1 MIVFCLTLVMVLVAA
16 KTVIAQEPSL
26 TITGNGVNRET
37 TFSYSE
43 LERMTSHISQNAY
56 SAWNTW
62 PTRRTYYARGVSLRA
77 LLDQAGLSNS
87 ATTINIASNDGYNIT
102 FLLDDLLANRF
113 SFEGSRTAVPAIIA
127 LTSGNR
133 GFGNMY
139 EDDFRLVFGQLD
151 EQEQTTLGFVRS
163 VRTITVTNAQVR
175 QLPPPTATAER
186 TAGGQYSVT
195 LTSSN
200 ASAKIHYT
208 TDGSMPTVHSRMFN
222 ISAQHWQPHL
232 NEPFSVS
239 GNTEVRAIAIAYGF
253 RNSEV
258 MSFTPGAPAAQ
269 PIPAAPTPATPTP
282 IIPVASPT
290 PTAPP
295 TNVTP
300 PVNFT
305 DVPDSHWAAP
315 EINALVEKGIIAGMG
330 GGVFAPDRVLTRAQF
345 ANMMVRAVSGDI
357 PSAAS
362 GSQFNDV
369 AADAWYVD
377 IVVEAARL
385 GLFSG
390 FDDGSFRPNDPVTKE
405 QMLSVA
411 VRALPDGA
419 ARIAAGGSA
428 FANDGITPWAKDS
441 VEAAH
446 NASMISNVMMGTRDG
461 LLSLDGTADG
471 IRAEAAYVVY
481 HLMQLLQ

>member
-1 MIVFCLTLVMVLVAA
+1 MVLGAA
-16 KTVIAQEPSL
+16 KTVIAQEPVL
-26 TITGNGVNRET
+26 TITGNGVNREL

-62 PTRRTYYARGVSLRA
+62 PTRRTYYARGISLRA

-139 EDDFRLVFGQLD
+139 EDDLRLVFGQLD

-163 VRTITVTNAQVR
+163 VRTVTVTNAQVR
-175 QLPPPTATAER
+175 QLPPPIATAER

-195 LTSSN
+195 LTNSN

-208 TDGSMPTVHSRMFN
+208 TDGSIPTVHSRMFN
-222 ISAQHWQPHL
+222 VSAPHWQPHL

-239 GNTEVRAIAIAYGF
+239 GNTEVRAIAVAFGF

-258 MSFTPGAPAAQ
+258 MSFTPGAPVAQ
-269 PIPAAPTPATPTP
+269 PTPVTPTP
-282 IIPVASPT
+282 IVPAASPT
-290 PTAPP
+290 PTPPP
-295 TNVTP
+295 TNAVTSP
-300 PVNFT
+300 ANFT
-305 DVPDSHWAAP
+305 DVPDNYWAAP
-315 EINALVEKGIIAGMG
+315 EINALVERGIIAGMG
-330 GGVFAPDRVLTRAQF
+330 GGVFAPERVLTRAQF
-345 ANMMVRAVSGDI
+345 ANMMVRAVSGTVL
-357 PSAAS
+357 SATS

-369 AADAWYVD
+369 MADAWYAD
-377 IVVEAARL
+377 IVVEATRL

-419 ARIAAGGSA
+419 ARIASGGSA
-428 FANDGITPWAKDS
+428 FASDGITPWAKGS

-446 NASMISNVMMGTRDG
+446 NAGMISNVMTSTQDG
-461 LLSLDGTADG
+461 VLILDGTADG
-471 IRAEAAYVVY
+471 IRAEAAYVVF

>member
-16 KTVIAQEPSL
+16 KTANAQEPAL
-26 TITGNGVNRET
+26 TITGDGVNREI
-37 TFSYSE
+37 TFTYSE

-77 LLDQAGLSNS
+77 LLDQAGLRNS
-87 ATTINIASNDGYNIT
+87 ATTINIASHDGYNIT

-113 SFEGSRTAVPAIIA
+113 TFEASRTAVPAIIA

-133 GFGNMY
+133 GFDNMY
-139 EDDFRLVFGQLD
+139 EDDLRLVFGQLD

-163 VRTITVTNAQVR
+163 VRTITVTNAQIR

-195 LTSSN
+195 LTSSSAN
-200 ASAKIHYT
+200 AKIYYT
-208 TDGSMPTVHSRMFN
+208 IDGSIPTVHSRMFN
-222 ISAQHWQPHL
+222 VSAAHWQPHL
-232 NEPFSVS
+232 NEPFAVS
-239 GNTEVRAIAIAYGF
+239 ANTEVRAIAVAFGF

-258 MSFTPGAPAAQ
+258 MSFTPAAPAAQ
-269 PIPAAPTPATPTP
+269 PTPTPA
-282 IIPVASPT
+282 ASPT

-295 TNVTP
+295 TNVVTP
-300 PVNFT
+300 PVIFT
-305 DVPDSHWAAP
+305 DVPDSYWAAP
-315 EINALVEKGIIAGMG
+315 EINALVDKGIIAGMG
-330 GGVFAPDRVLTRAQF
+330 GGVFAPERVLTRAQF
-345 ANMMVRAVSGDI
+345 ANMMVRAVSGTV
-357 PSAAS
+357 PSATS

-369 AADAWYVD
+369 ATDAWYAD
-377 IVVEAARL
+377 IVVESSRL

-419 ARIAAGGSA
+419 VRIATGGDA
-428 FANDGITPWAKDS
+428 FASEGITPWAKDS

-446 NASMISNVMMGTRDG
+446 NAGMISNVMMSTRDG
-461 LLSLDGTADG
+461 LRILDGTADG

-481 HLMQLLQ
+481 HMMQLLQ